1 MQHIRALSVLAPLL
15 LLSLVSLLQSN
26 SSQAA
31 INSEAAEL
39 PTHLETIV
47 VGAGCFWCV
56 EAFYERIPGVEAAIS
71 GYAGGSSSNPT
82 YKAVSSGRSD
92 HVEVVQVYYDPS
104 QVSLRKL
111 IDFFWTTH
119 DVSDGRGV
127 YPDYGP
133 QYRSLLLYQDTE
145 QKAII
150 EASRSA
156 YIKQTSKQV
165 ATELKQ
171 LDTFYT
177 AEAYH
182 QDFAK
187 KHPQHPYIQNI
198 LVPKLKKLGFSL
210 EQPHR
215 LATQPRAPLRS

>member
-1 MQHIRALSVLAPLL
+1 MQSFRKFYTTAALFLLILASCVNQALSQPGTDSKAV
-15 LLSLVSLLQSN
+15 Q
-26 SSQAA
+26 
-31 INSEAAEL
+31 L
-39 PTHLETIV
+39 PAHFKTIV

-56 EAFYERIPGVEAAIS
+56 EAFFERIPGVHAAIS

-92 HVEVVQVYYDPS
+92 HVEVVQVIYDPS

-133 QYRSLLLYQDTE
+133 QYRSILLYANAE

-156 YIKQTSKQV
+156 YVAKNPIKV

-171 LDTFYT
+171 LDTFYI
-177 AEAYH
+177 AEDYH
-182 QDFAK
+182 QDYAK
-187 KHPQHPYIQNI
+187 KNPRHPYIQGI

-210 EQPHR
+210 E
-215 LATQPRAPLRS
+215 

>member
-1 MQHIRALSVLAPLL
+1 MQAFRSLSVLAPLL
-15 LLSLVSLLQSN
+15 LLSLVSCSN
-26 SSQAA
+26 QATSQAVIA
-31 INSEAAEL
+31 GEATDVPE
-39 PTHLETIV
+39 HLKTIV

-56 EAFYERIPGVEAAIS
+56 EAFFERIPGVEAAIS

-92 HVEVVQVYYDPS
+92 HVEVVQVHYDPS
-104 QVSLRKL
+104 QVSLREL
-111 IDFFWTTH
+111 VDFFWTTH

-133 QYRSLLLYQDTE
+133 QYRSLLLYQDAA

-156 YIKQTSKQV
+156 YIAQTSKQV
-165 ATELKQ
+165 TTELKQ

-177 AEAYH
+177 AKA
-182 QDFAK
+182 
-187 KHPQHPYIQNI
+187 
-198 LVPKLKKLGFSL
+198 
-210 EQPHR
+210 
-215 LATQPRAPLRS
+215 

>member
-1 MQHIRALSVLAPLL
+1 MHAFRSLSVLAPLL
-15 LLSLVSLLQSN
+15 LLPLVSCSN
-26 SSQAA
+26 QATSQAA
-31 INSEAAEL
+31 IASEATDVS
-39 PTHLETIV
+39 THLKTIV

-56 EAFYERIPGVEAAIS
+56 EAFFERIPGVGAAIS
-71 GYAGGSSSNPT
+71 GYAGGNSSHPT

-92 HVEVVQVYYDPS
+92 HVEVVQVHYDPS
-104 QVSLRKL
+104 QVSLREL

-119 DVSDGRGV
+119 DVSDGSGV

-133 QYRSLLLYQDTE
+133 QYRSILLYANAE

-156 YIKQTSKQV
+156 YVAENPIKV

-171 LDTFYT
+171 LDTFYI
-177 AEAYH
+177 AEDYH
-182 QDFAK
+182 QDYAK
-187 KHPQHPYIQNI
+187 KHPRHPYIQGI

-210 EQPHR
+210 E
-215 LATQPRAPLRS
+215 

>member
-1 MQHIRALSVLAPLL
+1 MQAFRSLSVLAPLL
-15 LLSLVSLLQSN
+15 LLSLVSCSN
-26 SSQAA
+26 QATSQAA
-31 INSEAAEL
+31 IASEAADVPE
-39 PTHLETIV
+39 HLKTIV

-56 EAFYERIPGVEAAIS
+56 EAFFERIPGVEAAIS
-71 GYAGGSSSNPT
+71 GYAGGSSNNPT

-92 HVEVVQVYYDPS
+92 HVEVVQIHYDPS
-104 QVSLRKL
+104 QVSLREL

-133 QYRSLLLYQDTE
+133 QYRSLLLYQDAA

-156 YIKQTSKQV
+156 YIAQTSKQV

-187 KHPQHPYIQNI
+187 KHPQHPYIQGI

-210 EQPHR
+210 E
-215 LATQPRAPLRS
+215 

>member
-1 MQHIRALSVLAPLL
+1 MQTDRTLSILAPLL
-15 LLSLVSLLQSN
+15 LLLLVSCSN
-26 SSQAA
+26 QATSQTATA
-31 INSEAAEL
+31 SEAAEL
-39 PTHLETIV
+39 PAHLKTIV

-56 EAFYERIPGVEAAIS
+56 EAFFERIPGVNSAIS

-104 QVSLRKL
+104 QVSLREL

-127 YPDYGP
+127 HPDYGP
-133 QYRSLLLYQDTE
+133 QYRSLLLYKDAAQI
-145 QKAII
+145 AII
-150 EASRSA
+150 EASRKA
-156 YIKQTSKQV
+156 YIAQTSKQV

-171 LDTFYT
+171 LDTFYA

-182 QDFAK
+182 QDFAS
-187 KHPQHPYIQNI
+187 KHPQHPYIQGI

-210 EQPHR
+210 E
-215 LATQPRAPLRS
+215 

>member
-1 MQHIRALSVLAPLL
+1 MHAFRSLSVLAPLL
-15 LLSLVSLLQSN
+15 LLSLVSCSN
-26 SSQAA
+26 QATIQAA
-31 INSEAAEL
+31 IASEATDV
-39 PTHLETIV
+39 PTHLKTIV

-56 EAFYERIPGVEAAIS
+56 EAFFERIPGVEAAIS

-92 HVEVVQVYYDPS
+92 HVEVVQVHYDPS
-104 QVSLRKL
+104 QVSLREL

-133 QYRSLLLYQDTE
+133 QYRSLLLYQDAP

-156 YIKQTSKQV
+156 YMAQTSKQV

-182 QDFAK
+182 QDFAR
-187 KHPQHPYIQNI
+187 KHPQHPYIQGI

-210 EQPHR
+210 E
-215 LATQPRAPLRS
+215 

>member
-1 MQHIRALSVLAPLL
+1 MQAFRSLSVLAPLL
-15 LLSLVSLLQSN
+15 LLSLVSCSN
-26 SSQAA
+26 QATSQAA
-31 INSEAAEL
+31 TASESAEL
-39 PTHLETIV
+39 PAHLEAIV

-56 EAFYERIPGVEAAIS
+56 EAFFERIPGVEAAIS

-92 HVEVVQVYYDPS
+92 HVEVVQVHYDPA

-133 QYRSLLLYQDTE
+133 QYRSLLLYQDAA

-156 YIKQTSKQV
+156 YIAQTSKQV

-171 LDTFYT
+171 LDAFYV

-182 QDFAK
+182 QDYAR
-187 KHPQHPYIQNI
+187 KHPQHPYIQGI
-198 LVPKLKKLGFSL
+198 LVPKLKKLGFLL
-210 EQPHR
+210 E
-215 LATQPRAPLRS
+215 

>member
-1 MQHIRALSVLAPLL
+1 MQSFRTFYTTAALFLLILASCVNQVL
-15 LLSLVSLLQSN
+15 
-26 SSQAA
+26 SQPVTDSDAVQ
-31 INSEAAEL
+31 L
-39 PTHLETIV
+39 PAHLKTIV

-56 EAFYERIPGVEAAIS
+56 EAFFERIPGVEAAIS

-82 YKAVSSGRSD
+82 YKAVSSGLSD
-92 HVEVVQVYYDPS
+92 HVEVVQVYFDPS
-104 QVSLRKL
+104 QVSLREL

-133 QYRSLLLYQDTE
+133 QYRSLLLYQDAA

-156 YIKQTSKQV
+156 YIAQTSKQV

-182 QDFAK
+182 QDFAR
-187 KHPQHPYIQNI
+187 KHPQHPYIQGI

-210 EQPHR
+210 E
-215 LATQPRAPLRS
+215 

>member
-1 MQHIRALSVLAPLL
+1 MKPFRAHYSLLPLL
-15 LLSLVSLLQSN
+15 LLTLVGCSN
-26 SSQAA
+26 QASSQAA
-31 INSEAAEL
+31 TASESAEL
-39 PTHLETIV
+39 PAHLATIV

-56 EAFYERIPGVEAAIS
+56 EAFFERIPGVEAAIS

-92 HVEVVQVYYDPS
+92 HVEVVQVHYDPT
-104 QVSLRKL
+104 QVSLREL

-133 QYRSLLLYQDTE
+133 QYRSLLLYQDAE

-156 YIKQTSKQV
+156 YIAQTSKQV

-171 LDTFYT
+171 LDVFYV

-182 QDFAK
+182 QDYAK
-187 KHPQHPYIQNI
+187 KHPQHPYIQGI

-210 EQPHR
+210 E
-215 LATQPRAPLRS
+215 

>member
-1 MQHIRALSVLAPLL
+1 MKSVCTLSNLGPLL
-15 LLSLVSLLQSN
+15 FLTLVGCSN
-26 SSQAA
+26 QATCQPVTE
-31 INSEAAEL
+31 SEAAEL
-39 PTHLETIV
+39 PAHLKTIV

-56 EAFYERIPGVEAAIS
+56 EAFFERIPGVEAAIS

-127 YPDYGP
+127 HPDYGP
-133 QYRSLLLYQDTE
+133 QYRSIVLYQDAA

-150 EASRSA
+150 VASRNA
-156 YIKQTSKQV
+156 YIEQTSKHV
-165 ATELKQ
+165 VTELKQ
-171 LDTFYT
+171 LDTFYS

-182 QDFAK
+182 QNYAK
-187 KHPQHPYIQNI
+187 KHPRHPYIRGS

-210 EQPHR
+210 K
-215 LATQPRAPLRS
+215 

>member
-1 MQHIRALSVLAPLL
+1 M
-15 LLSLVSLLQSN
+15 
-26 SSQAA
+26 
-31 INSEAAEL
+31 
-39 PTHLETIV
+39 
-47 VGAGCFWCV
+47 
-56 EAFYERIPGVEAAIS
+56 EAFFERIPGVEAAIS

-92 HVEVVQVYYDPS
+92 HVEVVQVHYDPS
-104 QVSLRKL
+104 QVSLREL

-133 QYRSLLLYQDTE
+133 QYRSLLLYQDAG

-156 YIKQTSKQV
+156 YIAQTSKQV
-165 ATELKQ
+165 ATELNQ

-187 KHPQHPYIQNI
+187 NIPSIPYIQGN
-198 LVPKLKKLGFSL
+198 LVPKLRLGFSL
-210 EQPHR
+210 E
-215 LATQPRAPLRS
+215 

>member
-1 MQHIRALSVLAPLL
+1 MQAFRSLSVIAPLL
-15 LLSLVSLLQSN
+15 LLSLVSCSN
-26 SSQAA
+26 QATSQAVIA
-31 INSEAAEL
+31 SEAADVPE
-39 PTHLETIV
+39 HLKTIV

-56 EAFYERIPGVEAAIS
+56 EAFFERIPGVEAAIS

-92 HVEVVQVYYDPS
+92 HVEVVQVHYDPS
-104 QVSLRKL
+104 QVSLREL

-133 QYRSLLLYQDTE
+133 QYRSLLLYQDAA

-156 YIKQTSKQV
+156 YIAQTSKQV

-187 KHPQHPYIQNI
+187 KHPQHPYIQGI

-210 EQPHR
+210 E
-215 LATQPRAPLRS
+215 

>member
-1 MQHIRALSVLAPLL
+1 MCLSTSRPLCRCWLL
-15 LLSLVSLLQSN
+15 LVCGSFLRTYSRC
-26 SSQAA
+26 
-31 INSEAAEL
+31 
-39 PTHLETIV
+39 
-47 VGAGCFWCV
+47 GA
-56 EAFYERIPGVEAAIS
+56 YR

-92 HVEVVQVYYDPS
+92 HVEVVQVHYDPS
-104 QVSLRKL
+104 QVSLREL

-133 QYRSLLLYQDTE
+133 QYRSLLLYQNAA

-156 YIKQTSKQV
+156 YIAQTSKQV

-187 KHPQHPYIQNI
+187 KHPQHPYIQGI
-198 LVPKLKKLGFSL
+198 LVPKLKKLGFHSSEL
-210 EQPHR
+210 TLGSQRSQERPSILCQQITDGRHNSIY
-215 LATQPRAPLRS
+215 AGFPRPS

>member
-1 MQHIRALSVLAPLL
+1 MQAFRSLIFLAPLL
-15 LLSLVSLLQSN
+15 LLSLVSCSN
-26 SSQAA
+26 QATSQATMA
-31 INSEAAEL
+31 SVAANVPE
-39 PTHLETIV
+39 HLKTIV

-56 EAFYERIPGVEAAIS
+56 EAFFERIPGVEAAIS

-92 HVEVVQVYYDPS
+92 HVEVVQVHYDPS
-104 QVSLRKL
+104 QVSLREL

-133 QYRSLLLYQDTE
+133 QYRSLLLYQDTA

-156 YIKQTSKQV
+156 YIAQTSKQV

-187 KHPQHPYIQNI
+187 KHPQHPYIQGI

-210 EQPHR
+210 E
-215 LATQPRAPLRS
+215 

>member
-1 MQHIRALSVLAPLL
+1 MKHIRALYILCPWLL
-15 LLSLVSLLQSN
+15 TLVACSGQTPSN
-26 SSQAA
+26 TT
-31 INSEAAEL
+31 INSHAAEL

-56 EAFYERIPGVEAAIS
+56 EAFYERIPGVEIVIS

-92 HVEVVQVYYDPS
+92 HVEVVQVYYDPT

-133 QYRSLLLYQDTE
+133 QYRSLILYQDTE

-150 EASRSA
+150 EASRRA

-171 LDTFYT
+171 LDIFYT

-182 QDFAK
+182 QDYAK
-187 KHPQHPYIQNI
+187 KHPRHPYIQNI

-210 EQPHR
+210 D
-215 LATQPRAPLRS
+215 

>member
-1 MQHIRALSVLAPLL
+1 MQAFRSLSVLAPLL
-15 LLSLVSLLQSN
+15 LLTLVSCSN
-26 SSQAA
+26 QATSQAA
-31 INSEAAEL
+31 IASEAADVPE
-39 PTHLETIV
+39 HLKTIV

-56 EAFYERIPGVEAAIS
+56 EAFFERIPGVHAAIS

-92 HVEVVQVYYDPS
+92 HVEVVQVIYDPS

-133 QYRSLLLYQDTE
+133 QYRSILLYANAE

-156 YIKQTSKQV
+156 YVAKNPIKV

-171 LDTFYT
+171 LDTFYI
-177 AEAYH
+177 AEDYH
-182 QDFAK
+182 QDYAK
-187 KHPQHPYIQNI
+187 KHPRHPYIQGI

-210 EQPHR
+210 E
-215 LATQPRAPLRS
+215 

>member
-1 MQHIRALSVLAPLL
+1 ML
-15 LLSLVSLLQSN
+15 LVSCSN
-26 SSQAA
+26 QASSQAA
-31 INSEAAEL
+31 TASESAEL
-39 PTHLETIV
+39 PAHLEAIV

-56 EAFYERIPGVEAAIS
+56 EAFFERIPGVEAAIS

-92 HVEVVQVYYDPS
+92 HVEVVQVHYDPA

-111 IDFFWTTH
+111 IDFFWITH

-133 QYRSLLLYQDTE
+133 QYRSLLLYQDAE

-156 YIKQTSKQV
+156 YIEQTSKQV

-171 LDTFYT
+171 LDVFYV

-182 QDFAK
+182 QDYAK
-187 KHPQHPYIQNI
+187 KHPQHPYIQGI

-210 EQPHR
+210 E
-215 LATQPRAPLRS
+215 